1 MIGEISPTRHP
12 CWHVAILVVLLLLAT
27 IGFTSFNLG
36 VSKRMGR
43 LSGVPNYDD
52 VVYLNSASKIYY
64 LGKTAGLP
72 AAAAAALG
80 TELHAPFPVL
90 NGLAGFLIFGPDI
103 DHIYNM
109 LAIVVLTYLL
119 FAAAVTR
126 GPPLVLWLG
135 LALFSL
141 AVPFATMCAV
151 EFRPDLMWATV
162 LGGSSI
168 LFLTAATPFSS
179 WKASILFGF
188 AIGAALLIK
197 PSTFAMTLLVTGGVW
212 FLVALTALLDKSAG
226 SSSIAKGLGLTFL
239 GTLVVSGWY
248 CIPHAGEIFDY
259 FYVNS
264 FGENKDIWIYK
275 GDLFSRFWYYVTGVP
290 LQSNLGKLFLPF
302 LAIYLSG
309 VGRDLFA
316 TGTLR
321 SRLRGAAFLWMLGCL
336 FAVNAYFSMKS
347 PFLGGAFYSFL
358 IFGALWHLSQ
368 FFQSAPLREWCS
380 GIPRQIGVCM
390 IIWGLGAA
398 VYAFPY
404 VSVMDTE
411 RTRVEAYVNRA
422 LLSDLLARITMHR
435 CNVLVTQGNPV
446 VGEYLQMEFRK
457 RGKDLRITNTAMERT
472 VQKVVDLSK
481 HRRYAVV
488 QDQNMTGAPLDAI
501 PGEKLQPELI
511 AYFGKSPNW
520 RLIATY
526 PDHRGHNVYLY
537 EHLNRL

>member
-1 MIGEISPTRHP
+1 MIGEISPSRRP
-12 CWHVAILVVLLLLAT
+12 CWHVAILVFVLLLAA
-27 IGFTSFNLG
+27 IGFTAHNLEI
-36 VSKRMGR
+36 SKRIGR

-90 NGLAGFLIFGPDI
+90 NGLAGFIIFGPDV
-103 DHIYNM
+103 DHIYEM
-109 LAIVVLTYLL
+109 LAVVVLTYLL

-126 GPPLVLWLG
+126 GPPFLLWLG

-141 AVPFATMCAV
+141 TVPFATMCAV

-162 LGGSSI
+162 LCGSSV
-168 LFLTAATPFSS
+168 LFLTAERPFSS
-179 WKASILFGF
+179 WKPSILYGF

-212 FLVALTALLDKSAG
+212 FLVALTAMLDKSTG
-226 SSSIAKGLGLTFL
+226 SSSIAKGFGLTIL
-239 GTLVVSGWY
+239 GTVLISGWY
-248 CIPHAGEIFDY
+248 CVPHAGEIFGY

-264 FGENKDIWIYK
+264 FGENKDVWIYK
-275 GDLFSRFWYYVTGVP
+275 GDLFSRISYYVSGIP

-302 LAIYLSG
+302 LAIYLG
-309 VGRDLFA
+309 GAGRDIFA
-316 TGTLR
+316 SGTLR

-347 PFLGGAFYSFL
+347 PFLGGAFYGFL
-358 IFGALWHLSQ
+358 IFGALWYLAQ
-368 FFQSAPLREWCS
+368 FFQSALLRRWCPP
-380 GIPRQIGVCM
+380 IPYQIGICV
-390 IIWGLGAA
+390 ILWGLGAA
-398 VYAFPY
+398 SYAFPY
-404 VSVMDTE
+404 VSVMNPE
-411 RTRVEAYVNRA
+411 RTQVEAYVNRA
-422 LLSDLLARITMHR
+422 LLSDLLARITTR
-435 CNVLVTQGNPV
+435 RSVILVTQGNPV
-446 VGEYLQMEFRK
+446 VGEYLQMEFRE

-481 HRRYAVV
+481 RRRYAVV

-511 AYFGKSPNW
+511 TYFSQSPNW
-520 RLIATY
+520 RLIAKY
-526 PDHRGHNVYLY
+526 PDRKGHNVYLY